1 MALCRSFSIANK
13 CSVRYWKY
21 LKKEK
26 EKERRRKRRRSGRGE
41 RKGREKGE
49 GGKEKEEEKKVATT
63 KNELNLYMLH

>member
-26 EKERRRKRRRSGRGE
+26 EKERQEGIYENDTRS
-41 RKGREKGE
+41 
-49 GGKEKEEEKKVATT
+49 VLTLYYIVSM
-63 KNELNLYMLH
+63 LNVG